1 MVHRPDLHLTTV
13 RSFLT
18 KHMSHSTTPNTNPTP
33 RCRLCG
39 SLLEETFADL
49 GVSPLSNSYIQPSR
63 ASLMEP
69 FYPLLVYVCSSCFL
83 VQLQEFE
90 SPEAVFCSEYAYF
103 SSYSTTWLDHAR
115 EYAQVMTKRFSLT
128 PESLIIEAASNDGYL
143 LQYFHQGGIPV
154 LGIEPASGV
163 AAAAIEKGIPTRV
176 VFFNKETATQ
186 LVSEGLS
193 ADLFVGNNVYAHV
206 PDLHSFTEGIR
217 IVLKPHGVVTLEF
230 PHLLQMI
237 GQNQFDTIYHEHFS
251 YFSLLTVERV
261 FGEHG
266 LTIFDVDELQTHGGS
281 IRIYGRRAE
290 DESKPV
296 SPKVAALRQCELAEG
311 LHQIETYRGF
321 ASRMCDVKC
330 ALLDFLIT
338 CRREGKL
345 VAGYGAP
352 AKGNTLLNYCGVGP
366 ELLPFTV
373 DRSPHK
379 QGRLL
384 PGSRI
389 PIYAPEKIDASR
401 PDFVLILPWN
411 LKDEI
416 AAQLEGIRAWG
427 GRFVSPIPGV
437 QVF

>member
-1 MVHRPDLHLTTV
+1 MSQLTTP
-13 RSFLT
+13 SLDT
-18 KHMSHSTTPNTNPTP
+18 TP

-39 SLLEETFADL
+39 SLLEEKFADL
-49 GVSPLSNSYIQPSR
+49 GVSPLSNSYIQPGR

-69 FYPLLVYVCSSCFL
+69 FYPLLAYVCGSCFL

-90 SPEAVFCSEYAYF
+90 SPAAVFSSEYAYF
-103 SSYSTTWLDHAR
+103 SSYSTTWLEHAR
-115 EYAQVMTKRFSLT
+115 EYAQAMTKRFSLT
-128 PESLIIEAASNDGYL
+128 AESLIIEAASNDGYL
-143 LQYFHQGGIPV
+143 LQYFHQAGIPV
-154 LGIEPASGV
+154 LGIEPAGSV
-163 AAAAIEKGIPTRV
+163 AAAAIEKGIPTRE
-176 VFFNKETATQ
+176 VFFSKETAAQ

-193 ADLFVGNNVYAHV
+193 ADLLAGNNVYAHV

-217 IVLKPHGVVTLEF
+217 IVLKPRGVVTLEF

-237 GQNQFDTIYHEHFS
+237 AQNQFDTIYHEHFS

-261 FGEHG
+261 FAEHG
-266 LTIFDVDELQTHGGS
+266 LTIFDVDEMETHGGS
-281 IRIYGRRAE
+281 IRIYGKHVE
-290 DESKPV
+290 DESHPV
-296 SPKVAALRQCELAEG
+296 SPKVAALRQCEMAAG
-311 LHQIETYRGF
+311 LHRIETYRGF
-321 ASRMCDVKC
+321 ASRVCDVKC

-352 AKGNTLLNYCGVGP
+352 AKGNTLLNYCGIGP

-389 PIYAPEKIDASR
+389 PIYAPEKIDATR
-401 PDFVLILPWN
+401 PDYVLILPWN

-416 AAQLEGIRAWG
+416 APQLEGIRAWG
-427 GRFVSPIPGV
+427 GRFVAPIPSV